1 MLKWVMIALGGGIGS
16 MLRYALHGFVH
27 RATTT
32 EFPLGTLAVNVIGCL
47 LIGFLGSL
55 FAGPMPVRE
64 EYRLGLI
71 VGVLGGFTTFSAFG
85 WETFA
90 LVEANRFAL
99 AALNVGL
106 SCGAG
111 LIAVFAGYY
120 AAKQLFGT

>member
-1 MLKWVMIALGGGIGS
+1 MTKWILIAAGGAFGS
-16 MLRYALHGFVH
+16 IMRFALHGLVH

-32 EFPLGTLAVNVIGCL
+32 EFPLGTLAVNVTGCL
-47 LIGFLGSL
+47 LIGFLGAL
-55 FAGPMPVRE
+55 FAGPMPLRE

-85 WETFA
+85 WDTFA
-90 LVEANRFAL
+90 LLEANRFVA

-111 LIAVFAGYY
+111 LIAVYFGFH
-120 AAKQLFGT
+120 AAKQLFGA